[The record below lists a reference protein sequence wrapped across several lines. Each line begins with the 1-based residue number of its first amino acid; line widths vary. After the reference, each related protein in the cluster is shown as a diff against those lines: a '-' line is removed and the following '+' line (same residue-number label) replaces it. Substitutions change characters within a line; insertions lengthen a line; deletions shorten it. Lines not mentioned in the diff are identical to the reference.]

1 VGDGP
6 LFRISHNIHWSLH
19 DALLFGN
26 HSSELGDHNLYCS
39 DTLWSPSDGDC
50 GFHQGFP
57 EPGLGRHVREGDQ
70 VTDVTIRGIDD
81 SVYSLFSAEARRRS
95 TPIGELV
102 TQVMRIFLEE
112 TSEKRFTIEGQDEL
126 TLTRD
131 ELESVGGPIGFNGI
145 KVLTISD
152 DVDWE
157 LFDKYVDEIRKSKTV
172 IIPDSL
178 TKLQVLTK
186 CRNVD
191 KIVKDKLK
199 QK

>member
-1 VGDGP
+1 M
-6 LFRISHNIHWSLH
+6 
-19 DALLFGN
+19 
-26 HSSELGDHNLYCS
+26 
-39 DTLWSPSDGDC
+39 
-50 GFHQGFP
+50 
-57 EPGLGRHVREGDQ
+57 
-70 VTDVTIRGIDD
+70 TDVTIRGIDD

-95 TPIGELV
+95 VPIGELV

-112 TSEKRFTIEGQDEL
+112 TDEKRFTIEGQDEL

-145 KVLTISD
+145 KVLTIGD

-157 LFDKYVDEIRKSKTV
+157 LFDKHVDEIRKSKTV
-172 IIPDSL
+172 VIPKSL

-191 KIVKDKLK
+191 KIVKEK
-199 QK
+199 

>member
-1 VGDGP
+1 M
-6 LFRISHNIHWSLH
+6 
-19 DALLFGN
+19 
-26 HSSELGDHNLYCS
+26 
-39 DTLWSPSDGDC
+39 
-50 GFHQGFP
+50 
-57 EPGLGRHVREGDQ
+57 
-70 VTDVTIRGIDD
+70 TDVTIRGIDD

-95 TPIGELV
+95 VPIGELV

-112 TSEKRFTIEGQDEL
+112 TDEKRFTIEGQDEL

-145 KVLTISD
+145 KVLTIGD

-157 LFDKYVDEIRKSKTV
+157 LFDKHVDEIRKSKTV
-172 IIPDSL
+172 VIPKSL

-191 KIVKDKLK
+191 KIVKGK
-199 QK
+199 